1 LEDVEDVGK
10 KFDVKEVKDGH
21 ARNLLIPNKLAKPA
35 TKQNLKWLEIQKEA
49 LEKVAEEDLNKWEA
63 LASKIDGLEVPIA
76 VKVGKEEELFESI
89 NAQKIAEKLKE
100 MGYNVKKTHIK
111 LEDPIKSIGEFPV
124 KVNLD
129 HNLEAEIKVI
139 ISAETQIPEEEI

>member
-1 LEDVEDVGK
+1 MEDVEDVGK